1 MPFDD
6 GAPANDGLFI
16 FPEPQEQVRNDG
28 FVEFRVTAYGRTNTE
43 GSYSVSKISSAINFE
58 AYERAVVDDA
68 GLTIA
73 TVQKPI
79 LANSY
84 IVRLVFIENEQIDI
98 LSIRKKYGAAI
109 FDLSGIPFTKTTV
122 FEVFP
127 FLNSSIYNPQE
138 NETVDIIATLQLA
151 SFESSGFGKFQE
163 TTMIFNSVSTQSL
176 YSLGIWDRA

>member
-1 MPFDD
+1 MPFDN
-6 GAPANDGLFI
+6 GAPAFDGLYI
-16 FPEPQEQVRNDG
+16 FPEPQEIVRDDG

-43 GSYSVSKISSAINFE
+43 GSYAVNKIPSAVNFQIF
-58 AYERAVVDDA
+58 ERAVVGDP
-68 GLTIA
+68 LTIA
-73 TVQKPI
+73 TVSKPI

-84 IVRLVFIENEQIDI
+84 IVKLVFIENEQIDI
-98 LSIRKKYGAAI
+98 LSIREKYGAAI

-138 NETVDIIATLQLA
+138 NKIVDIIATLQLA

-176 YSLGIWDRA
+176 YSLGIWTRA